1 MKSVS
6 LFSGIGGFDLGF
18 QRAGIECVAVCE
30 IDKNAQSV
38 LRRHFPH
45 AELFDDVRKVG
56 KETHGR
62 KSIDLVC
69 GGFPC
74 QDVSIAGKRAGLAG
88 ERSGL
93 WFEFARVIDELEP
106 QWVVIENVPGLLS
119 SNGGRD
125 IQIII
130 DALTQIGYTVDI
142 DIKDAQEFGVPQRR
156 RRVFLTCVRLDDL
169 LQRRTDL
176 SKQISADLLSQILLN
191 AWGATQQVSSL
202 VPLHS
207 VYEKPIERCVSLLS
221 KMTGLLEITRERLAC
236 KKYQNGLDALLDQF
250 GEEGKNSES
259 GLIKRSEI
267 QKGENSG
274 KTVMYPFDLKAE
286 NGDMN
291 ISSWLREYLDA
302 VCETGKG
309 CTTSTLKNQ
318 ITDHQIYIFS
328 VMALLIT
335 ERILLST
342 DWSESYWSAASSLST
357 LIQENMNYARQ
368 ASNNLFIES
377 GLRDSWRDYLSSASN
392 IQDELERRVGN
403 ISAAEVLFERES
415 GERNITPSREAGKE
429 VAYSLR
435 ANPSHSGD
443 KWDGGINKTLVPAF
457 MAGQGAKAGGI
468 GESETLSPTLKG
480 AASGTNQVPSV
491 AFGWNKS
498 PSQTMKVAETTDA
511 LQASPTSNPAV
522 FVSDF
527 AQITSKEHGSKP
539 SVISQPLNTLG
550 QMSVWH
556 NHQQDGSIR
565 IQEDGT
571 APTVS
576 RQWGTGGNNVP
587 FVGVRR
593 LLPVECERLQG
604 FPDGWT
610 DGQSDSTRYR
620 QLGNAVAVPV
630 IEWIGNRIISC

>member
-38 LRRHFPH
+38 LLRRFPE
-45 AELFDDVRKVG
+45 AKLFDDVRKVG
-56 KETHGR
+56 KETHER
-62 KSIDLVC
+62 KSIDIVC

-74 QDVSIAGKRAGLAG
+74 QDVSIAGKRAGIAG

-119 SNGGRD
+119 SNKGKD
-125 IQIII
+125 IQVII
-130 DALTQIGYTVDI
+130 DYLTQIGYTCDI
-142 DIKDAQEFGVPQRR
+142 DIKDAQEFGVAQRR
-156 RRVFLTCVRLDDL
+156 RRVFLTCVRLDVL
-169 LQRRTDL
+169 LKQRTNL

-191 AWGATQQVSSL
+191 AWGATQQASSL

-221 KMTGLLEITRERLAC
+221 RMTGLLEITRERLAC
-236 KKYQNGLDALLDQF
+236 KKYLNSLDVLLDQF

-259 GLIKRSEI
+259 GLIKRSGI
-267 QKGENSG
+267 QKDENSG
-274 KTVMYPFDLKAE
+274 KTVMYPSDLKAE

-291 ISSWLREYLDA
+291 ISLWLKEYLDA
-302 VCETGKG
+302 VCKTEKAV
-309 CTTSTLKNQ
+309 TTSTLRNR
-318 ITDHQIYIFS
+318 ITDYQIYIFS
-328 VMALLIT
+328 VMALLIV

-342 DWSESYWSAASSLST
+342 DWSSSYWSVASSLST

-368 ASNNLFIES
+368 ASRNLFIES
-377 GLRDSWRDYLSSASN
+377 GLRDSWRDYLDSASN
-392 IQDELERRVGN
+392 IQGELECRIGN
-403 ISAAEVLFERES
+403 IRAAEVLFESES
-415 GERNITPSREAGKE
+415 GTWDNPPSREAGKE

-443 KWDGGINKTLVPAF
+443 KGDGGINTTMIANTVQA
-457 MAGQGAKAGGI
+457 QEAKK
-468 GESETLSPTLKG
+468 SNSPENNYVL
-480 AASGTNQVPSV
+480 

-498 PSQTMKVAETTDA
+498 PSQTMSVTEKAGA
-511 LQASPTSNPAV
+511 LQASPTSNPAIWEMSHADEA
-522 FVSDF
+522 VS
-527 AQITSKEHGSKP
+527 ENGEVVP
-539 SVISQPLNTLG
+539 TL
-550 QMSVWH
+550 QARM
-556 NHQQDGSIR
+556 
-565 IQEDGT
+565 
-571 APTVS
+571 
-576 RQWGTGGNNVP
+576 GTGGNQVP
-587 FVGVRR
+587 MVGVRR
-593 LLPVECERLQG
+593 LMPIECERLQG

-610 DGQSDSTRYR
+610 DGQSDSARYK

-630 IEWIGNRIISC
+630 VEWIGKRIKAVTCLTNA